1 MISFIIPSYNRSS
14 YLRQLLDSILKQDYD
29 NIEIIVVDDNS
40 ADDTPTVMQEYVRN
54 YSFIKYFRNP
64 RNMGCGY
71 NRGFGFNQSIG
82 DYVIFADDDDYY
94 TDNSFVT
101 KSLLRFAEY
110 PTLSFVSGN
119 VHIKTEKS
127 NDIKVARMN
136 VSGFLGQ
143 KDYLENF
150 NFKYDKPQST
160 FPTVFRRSSLI
171 EAEIGQMKMVN
182 DAAIYLRSLLYGD
195 VYQMDEP
202 VGVYRIHDTNITKS
216 LSSDFIIENLS
227 EKKYVYDKAI
237 VSGIISN
244 VDWMKE
250 QFLLTVEYYFRWSKP
265 TLLDLFKILKW
276 AKANDI
282 SSHMLKTSKLYGD
295 SKLRRLKN
303 QVKSFLRNTAQQ
315 AKHNQHGNQLDP
327 QQQHDR

>member
-29 NIEIIVVDDNS
+29 DIEIIVVDDNS
-40 ADDTPTVMQEYVRN
+40 ADETPAVMREYVQN

-71 NRGFGFNQSIG
+71 NRGFGFNQSVG
-82 DYVIFADDDDYY
+82 DYVVFADDDDYY
-94 TDNSFVT
+94 TDSSFVT
-101 KSLLRFAEY
+101 NSLLKFTEY

-127 NDIKVARMN
+127 NEIKVARMN
-136 VSGFLGQ
+136 VSGFLDQ

-160 FPTVFRRSSLI
+160 FPTVFKRSSLV

-195 VYQMDEP
+195 VFQMDEP

-216 LSSDFIIENLS
+216 LSSDFIIENLD

-237 VSGIISN
+237 DSGVINDIN
-244 VDWMKE
+244 WINE
-250 QFLLTVEYYFRWSKP
+250 QYLLTVEYYFRWSKP
-265 TLLDLFKILKW
+265 TLSDLFKILQW
-276 AKANDI
+276 ANDNDI
-282 SSHMLKTSKLYGD
+282 EITHFKTSKSYMN
-295 SKLRRLKN
+295 SKWRRFKKHVKALLRISLKA
-303 QVKSFLRNTAQQ
+303 RIT
-315 AKHNQHGNQLDP
+315 
-327 QQQHDR
+327 